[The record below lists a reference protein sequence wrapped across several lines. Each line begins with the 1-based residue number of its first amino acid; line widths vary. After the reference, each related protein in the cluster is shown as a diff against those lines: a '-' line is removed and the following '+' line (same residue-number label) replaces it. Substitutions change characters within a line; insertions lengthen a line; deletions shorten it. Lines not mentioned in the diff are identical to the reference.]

1 VALAFALAISA
12 SACGDSGETET
23 SRRGGLDRDL
33 AESLAAK
40 SDEVAELVDRGDEC
54 AAAHLADDIVAEVE
68 DRSREIPDPVLAELE
83 PAVGHLQGQ
92 VSCEEPVPAPL
103 PQTETEIQ
111 PPPTTTEDEGE
122 GEGGEDGEGSG
133 EGEGSG
139 GGRSEVPGR
148 GDERG
153 GGQQKQKGEG
163 RGQQKQK
170 DQGGGRGQGGQLD
183 GGGD

>member
-1 VALAFALAISA
+1 VALAFALAIGA

-54 AAAHLADDIVAEVE
+54 SAAHLADDIVAEVE

-103 PQTETEIQ
+103 PETETETQ
-111 PPPTTTEDEGE
+111 PPPTTTEGKGEGE
-122 GEGGEDGEGSG
+122 GEGGEGS
-133 EGEGSG
+133 EDEGSG